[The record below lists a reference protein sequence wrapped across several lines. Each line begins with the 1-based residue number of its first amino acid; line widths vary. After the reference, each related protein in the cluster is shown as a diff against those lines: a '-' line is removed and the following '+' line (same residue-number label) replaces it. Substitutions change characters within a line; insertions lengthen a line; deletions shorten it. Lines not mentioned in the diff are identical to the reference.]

1 MTGTPTP
8 VRLAGV
14 QAGSSLF
21 DMLGVRPMLGRVFT
35 EDDERASLTPDG
47 ERVVV
52 LAYPT
57 WRSYFGSDPDVIGTT
72 TILNGRQHRIIGVM
86 PEGFGFPS
94 IAEPDALTSTGALAD
109 APEFWMPL
117 GLRPSTP
124 RGGMVPTTY
133 ALLND
138 GYSPEAAAAELTTI
152 VPARLYDSA
161 RYPVDVVDLRD
172 EAARDRRQALWM
184 FQAGVTLILLIACVN
199 VVNLL
204 QARAAQKYSEVWVRF
219 SLGASRLA
227 VVRFSLT
234 ESLLLTA
241 AGSVLGVAIAYALV
255 GAVRGLPA
263 YVIPRVSEVR
273 VDVPVLL
280 FTAAVAIGSGLAV
293 GLVSVLRT
301 IARRPDLQPRATAKR
316 PSPALVV
323 VEVAGAVLLLVAGG
337 LLVNSSVNLSRVDIG
352 IRPERALVFRINVPA
367 VRYADRTAREALYD
381 AVTTRLRAIPTVES
395 VGMSV
400 NGSVAE
406 TSGIRWPMIV
416 GGRDIGQTFFR
427 DVSPGYF
434 ESLGIPI
441 LAGRGFTMADR
452 ADQLRTIVVNE
463 AFARA
468 HFGRTTIVGEHLTFG
483 DDKDLEIVGVTGD
496 VRAATTGD
504 GPAHTA
510 GMPPQVYLPAAY
522 LAGTR
527 AVGIVRTSGAPMAVV
542 SSVRAAIADIDANL
556 VVFDVQ
562 PLADRVERSIVAWRL
577 YAAVSTGFAI
587 LAVLL
592 AAIGLYGVLTHSVGL
607 RTREFGI
614 RTALGARPA
623 VLLSSVMSEG
633 LMVTA
638 FGIAL
643 GLGGALLTTRLLET
657 LLFGVTP
664 LDSSTFAAV
673 AILFVTIGALACYL
687 PARRATR
694 VDPVVAL
701 RAE

>member
-1 MTGTPTP
+1 
-8 VRLAGV
+8 
-14 QAGSSLF
+14 
-21 DMLGVRPMLGRVFT
+21 
-35 EDDERASLTPDG
+35 
-47 ERVVV
+47 
-52 LAYPT
+52 
-57 WRSYFGSDPDVIGTT
+57 
-72 TILNGRQHRIIGVM
+72 
-86 PEGFGFPS
+86 
-94 IAEPDALTSTGALAD
+94 
-109 APEFWMPL
+109 
-117 GLRPSTP
+117 
-124 RGGMVPTTY
+124 
-133 ALLND
+133 
-138 GYSPEAAAAELTTI
+138 
-152 VPARLYDSA
+152 
-161 RYPVDVVDLRD
+161 
-172 EAARDRRQALWM
+172 
-184 FQAGVTLILLIACVN
+184 
-199 VVNLL
+199 
-204 QARAAQKYSEVWVRF
+204 
-219 SLGASRLA
+219 
-227 VVRFSLT
+227 
-234 ESLLLTA
+234 
-241 AGSVLGVAIAYALV
+241 
-255 GAVRGLPA
+255 
-263 YVIPRVSEVR
+263 
-273 VDVPVLL
+273 
-280 FTAAVAIGSGLAV
+280 
-293 GLVSVLRT
+293 
-301 IARRPDLQPRATAKR
+301 
-316 PSPALVV
+316 
-323 VEVAGAVLLLVAGG
+323 
-337 LLVNSSVNLSRVDIG
+337 
-352 IRPERALVFRINVPA
+352 
-367 VRYADRTAREALYD
+367 
-381 AVTTRLRAIPTVES
+381 
-395 VGMSV
+395 MSV

-483 DDKDLEIVGVTGD
+483 DDKDLEIVGVAGD

-542 SSVRAAIADIDANL
+542 SSVRAAITDIDANL

-694 VDPVVAL
+694 IDPVVAL